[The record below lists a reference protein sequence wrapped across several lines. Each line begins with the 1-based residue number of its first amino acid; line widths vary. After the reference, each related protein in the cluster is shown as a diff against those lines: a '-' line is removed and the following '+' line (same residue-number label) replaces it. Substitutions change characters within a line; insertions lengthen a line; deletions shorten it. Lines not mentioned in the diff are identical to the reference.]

1 MYLPQKALIIHF
13 SLYFLQPVTV
23 PHTRPS
29 TPRTVTHTHDEDY
42 SEEESDPNNKSDGE
56 TNDGKEAG
64 KISK

>member
-1 MYLPQKALIIHF
+1 M
-13 SLYFLQPVTV
+13 

-56 TNDGKEAG
+56 NGDAPEAQE
-64 KISK
+64 SKN